1 MLNRFVAI
9 VAELRTVNGDVVRG
23 LDDPAGGTF
32 DAAGHLDGVL
42 PLASSLPLP
51 PPADAYRLLHYVD
64 PDSNTIFNAF
74 QMDDL
79 LSDLDVAARLA
90 RTPQQRRGLDRLR
103 VMARRCKD
111 GVDLY
116 LWFVGD

>member
-1 MLNRFVAI
+1 
-9 VAELRTVNGDVVRG
+9 VNGDVVRG

-32 DAAGHLDGVL
+32 DAAGDFDGLL
-42 PLASSLPLP
+42 PLALSLPP
-51 PPADAYRLLHYVD
+51 PPADAYRLLRYVD
-64 PDSNTIFNAF
+64 PDRNTIFNAY

-79 LSDLDVAARLA
+79 LRDLDIADGLV
-90 RTPQQRRGLDRLR
+90 RTPQQRRSLDRVR
-103 VMARRCKD
+103 VMAHRCKD